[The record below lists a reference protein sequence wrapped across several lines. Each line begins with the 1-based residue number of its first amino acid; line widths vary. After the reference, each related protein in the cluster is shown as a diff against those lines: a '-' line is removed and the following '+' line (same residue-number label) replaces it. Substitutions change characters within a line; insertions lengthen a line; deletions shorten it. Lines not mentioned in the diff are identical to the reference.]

1 MENKMKIEIIEE
13 NIRDIGDEVANLG
26 LQLLRQREQTAELI
40 IYLKE
45 ISESLSKIEQKIPK
59 LN

>member
-1 MENKMKIEIIEE
+1 MKIEIIEE

-45 ISESLSKIEQKIPK
+45 KIELI
-59 LN
+59 